1 VGYDSPEEE
10 NVLYQLKLKDMKTS
24 RRTFLKTGVVALA
37 GAALLK
43 EEAFALPPKK
53 KKCIVGLQLYSVR
66 TDMSKDPLGS
76 LKQVA
81 AMGYTYVEHANY
93 RDRKF
98 HGWTA
103 TEFRKIL
110 DDLGLKMI
118 SGHTAFGRQ
127 HWDETKKDFSDSWK
141 WTVEDAAI
149 LGQKYVTSP
158 SMDNS
163 MRKVYDDFMRY
174 MDIFNKCG
182 ELCQKSGMK
191 YAYHNHEFE
200 FSEKLN
206 DKKLFDIM
214 MTTLDP
220 KKVVIQLDIGNL
232 YNGGAIAMDVVKQYP
247 GRFENVHAKDEIKTV
262 TEGKERYESCVLGE
276 GIVNARSVLDTLVK
290 SGGTQVMIIEQESYQ
305 GKTPMESVKADLE
318 VMRTW
323 GYKV

>member
-1 VGYDSPEEE
+1 
-10 NVLYQLKLKDMKTS
+10 MKTN
-24 RRTFLKTGVVALA
+24 RRDFIRTGAMVIA

-43 EEAFALPPKK
+43 EEAFALPAKK
-53 KKCIVGLQLYSVR
+53 AKRVVGLQLYSVR
-66 TDMSKDPLGS
+66 DDMGKDPMGT
-76 LKQVA
+76 LKKVA
-81 AMGYTYVEHANY
+81 GQGWKYVEHANY

-127 HWDETKKDFSDSWK
+127 HWDETKQDFTDLWK

-149 LGQKYVTSP
+149 LGQEYVTSP

-163 MRKVYDDFMRY
+163 MRSKYEDFMHY

-191 YAYHNHEFE
+191 FAYHNHDFE

-220 KKVVIQLDIGNL
+220 KKVVIQLDMGNL
-232 YNGGAIAMDVVKQYP
+232 YNGGAVAMDVVKQYP
-247 GRFENVHAKDEIKTV
+247 NRFENVHVKDEIKV
-262 TEGKERYESCVLGE
+262 ERNGKTMYESTILGE
-276 GIVNARSVLDTLVK
+276 GIVGVESVLQVLTK
-290 SGGTQVMIIEQESYQ
+290 NGGTRVYIVEHEAYQ
-305 GKTPMESVKADLE
+305 GKAPIDCMKADFD
-318 VMRTW
+318 VMTKW
-323 GYKV
+323 GYKS